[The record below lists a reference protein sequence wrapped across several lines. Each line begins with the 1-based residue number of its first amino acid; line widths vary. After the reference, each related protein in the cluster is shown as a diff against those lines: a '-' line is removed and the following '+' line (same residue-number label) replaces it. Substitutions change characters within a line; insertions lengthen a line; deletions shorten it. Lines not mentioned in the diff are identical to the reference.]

1 MDFLGNY
8 GRSVNGPRLGNAGRP
23 TQTQGGFGALSEQ
36 ELASLDNAR
45 FTQNQSPS
53 GFGALSGQELAS
65 LANAGQPPQ
74 DQLQDNQ
81 TLDDKYKKA
90 VELLIAQQEYAQ
102 QQANTQPGG
111 QRGLLPTIDPR
122 YDIGSGQFSANVP
135 RTPLRVSG
143 SPSRNQNIRVDG
155 RIPF

>member
-23 TQTQGGFGALSEQ
+23 TQTQGGLPGAALSPQ
-36 ELASLDNAR
+36 ELDR
-45 FTQNQSPS
+45 M
-53 GFGALSGQELAS
+53 AS

-122 YDIGSGQFSANVP
+122 YDIPSGQFSANIP